1 MVVNAV
7 LCLSYVMMDAGVP
20 FQMQIEMVSDLRI
33 IFSYDQEQFVSS
45 NLNVNFECR
54 NQQLCASRSLLHYWL
69 RYENE
74 NHRGKRN
81 LDSESANQLIIRWVI
96 NSNSFFVGDN
106 LIKRPIQKG
115 RKNLNQSKTHGQLV
129 QFFCTGCVLPSFVR
143 ICSDFRKP
151 RIILVSK
158 QKVRN

>member
-96 NSNSFFVGDN
+96 NSNSFFVRDN
-106 LIKRPIQKG
+106 LIKR
-115 RKNLNQSKTHGQLV
+115 R
-129 QFFCTGCVLPSFVR
+129 
-143 ICSDFRKP
+143 FRKDEKTLIKAKP
-151 RIILVSK
+151 TASSYNSFAPAVFSLHLYVSVVIFPEAKDNFSK
-158 QKVRN
+158 QAEGS